1 MRITEAATRL
11 GTSPRMLR
19 YRDLLGLLPPVREAA
34 HEPACELRTGRTQIR
49 GTRAANGSTPRAGSR
64 RAARRGAP
72 SHRHFDEGDLDA
84 VAMALDLERRYDVSP
99 AAVAFGMRVLT
110 EPGLRAELAELGRRI
125 GRIPPPPV
133 RALEFEKERALRLL
147 SLTPGGAGLT
157 GGGAG
162 GGPRVSPGLSRPPWT
177 PGTDPAQGRSSP
189 RSAQRP

>member
-19 YRDLLGLLPPVREAA
+19 YRDLLGLPPPVREAA
-34 HEPACELRTGRTQIR
+34 REPAREPRTGGTQIR
-49 GTRAANGSTPRAGSR
+49 GTRAANGSTPRGANGSTPRAGSR
-64 RAARRGAP
+64 SAPRRGAP
-72 SHRHFDEGDLDA
+72 GHRHFDEGDLDT
-84 VAMALDLERRYDVSP
+84 VAMALDFERRYDVSP

-147 SLTPGGAGLT
+147 SLTPKA
-157 GGGAG
+157 
-162 GGPRVSPGLSRPPWT
+162 
-177 PGTDPAQGRSSP
+177 
-189 RSAQRP
+189 